1 MSGCGKNFEMSG
13 LTSLCGF
20 ILDHVQENAVRIA
33 FVDILM
39 TVWKSENSMAVAWK
53 GRVKD
58 VLVKLG
64 FELDAISA
72 KERQR

>member
-1 MSGCGKNFEMSG
+1 V
-13 LTSLCGF
+13 F
-20 ILDHVQENAVRIA
+20 IHDCVQENALRNA

-53 GRVKD
+53 VRVKD

>member
-1 MSGCGKNFEMSG
+1 MFGCDKNIEMFG
-13 LTSLCGF
+13 LTTICF
-20 ILDHVQENAVRIA
+20 IHDRVQENAVRNA

-53 GRVKD
+53 VRVKD